1 MLGKCY
7 RNLMQSE
14 ELEDALQL
22 TPLHQAAK
30 KKKKSKEGNGLRPLP
45 GGEST
50 KEEANP
56 FAAVFR
62 IPISEHLRKLE
73 SFLPAYKGTEFNLCV
88 SLWTIS
94 LQVAQ
99 IYQFGSQKSWA
110 AMGFFR

>member
-1 MLGKCY
+1 M
-7 RNLMQSE
+7 
-14 ELEDALQL
+14 
-22 TPLHQAAK
+22 
-30 KKKKSKEGNGLRPLP
+30 RPLP